1 MADATLEDK
10 LREKDG
16 NEQEKGE
23 LLRQLFPDTVPLNYS
38 VPNAVYEKRREIDY
52 EPSYR
57 NVTDMKNLP
66 LFFDHESADFPSGLY
81 GTYVPLTDITT
92 IANHTKQD
100 IEQRMRTKI
109 HEYML
114 HRNAKLPD
122 GYVLRALEAL
132 IAGEREKPRYRR

>member
-1 MADATLEDK
+1 MENKSTLEDK
-10 LREKDG
+10 LR
-16 NEQEKGE
+16 NEQKEK
-23 LLRQLFPDTVPLNYS
+23 LLQELFPDTVPYI
-38 VPNAVYEKRREIDY
+38 VYTKAQPVIHY
-52 EPSYR
+52 APSYR

-66 LFFDHESADFPSGLY
+66 LFFDHENADFPSGLY

-100 IEQRMRTKI
+100 IEQRMITKI

-114 HRNAKLPD
+114 HKNAKLPD
-122 GYVLRALEAL
+122 GYVLKALEEL